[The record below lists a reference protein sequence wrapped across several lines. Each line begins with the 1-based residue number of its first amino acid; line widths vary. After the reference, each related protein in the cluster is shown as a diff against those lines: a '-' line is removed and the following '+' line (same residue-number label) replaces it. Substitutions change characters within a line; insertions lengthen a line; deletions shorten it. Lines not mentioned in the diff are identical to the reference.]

1 MSKREQS
8 EEATAASGAR
18 RGRSVYRV
26 LILSSE
32 TPVEYPVAWLFENSV
47 SVHASIHRFSSPAAG
62 GVVVVEFIF
71 TDAAARRIQDDA
83 KCLVSRDR
91 VR

>member
-1 MSKREQS
+1 
-8 EEATAASGAR
+8 
-18 RGRSVYRV
+18 V

-47 SVHASIHRFSSPAAG
+47 SVHASIHRFSSPAGGG

-71 TDAAARRIQDDA
+71 TDAAAQRIQDDA